1 MCLRIVNLDD
11 WDFFNETS
19 LVNNNRGSSLRKL
32 VTFVCHFRG
41 AFLSRLDG
49 NHFEVHMVICRLHR
63 RRYVGVHF
71 LHQTIDLELSAQLQL
86 KVVETR
92 HTIRINRVDKHDVL
106 ILVVAWAELYLLAE
120 IDGRLLRLDDRGEE
134 AFVVVVPPFFVEHG

>member
-1 MCLRIVNLDD
+1 
-11 WDFFNETS
+11 
-19 LVNNNRGSSLRKL
+19 
-32 VTFVCHFRG
+32 
-41 AFLSRLDG
+41 
-49 NHFEVHMVICRLHR
+49 MVICRLHR
-63 RRYVGVHF
+63 WRYVGVHF